1 MTDYSAEIAALYAAL
16 ANDTLRVKVGDKDT
30 TFHTAEE
37 IEKRI
42 AILTRAQAA
51 SGVTGLRRYG
61 ATVAAF
67 GDD

>member
-16 ANDTLRVKVGDKDT
+16 ANDALRVRVGDKDT
-30 TFHTAEE
+30 TFHSAAE

-42 AILTRAQAA
+42 GLLKEAQNAA
-51 SGVTGLRRYG
+51 TSGGTERY
-61 ATVAAF
+61 ATTLATF

>member
-1 MTDYSAEIAALYAAL
+1 MTDYSAEIAALYSAL

-30 TFHTAEE
+30 TFHTAAE

-42 AILTRAQAA
+42 SILTRASASAA
-51 SGVTGLRRYG
+51 AAPRFGSTL
-61 ATVAAF
+61 AAF